1 MERVY
6 NFSAGPAV
14 IDQSVLEKAASDLV
28 YYQDKGMS
36 VMEMSHRSSMFVDIY
51 NAAVAVI
58 REVLSVPDD
67 YAVLFMQGGATL
79 QFSGVPLNL
88 MTGQK
93 KADYIDT
100 GNFAHLA
107 MKEAEKYGAVNIAGS
122 SLADNYTYI
131 PDVNTLALTPDADYV
146 YITTNN
152 TIYGTRYIE
161 LPQTGA
167 VPLVADM
174 SSNIGSEPMDV
185 TKFGVIF
192 AGAQKNIGPAGIC
205 LMFIRK
211 DLLGRQ
217 NLLCPKLMNWKLEAE
232 KDSMLNTP
240 NTWGIYM
247 MKLVFEWMKD
257 KGGIAALYEDNQKKA
272 GLLYDYIDGS
282 KLFTNPVE
290 PQYRSLMNVTF
301 VTGDPDKDAAFVKAC
316 TANGLQNIK
325 GHRNVGGMR
334 ASIYNAMPM
343 AGVEKLIQVMREFEQ
358 SNL

>member
-14 IDQSVLEKAASDLV
+14 MDEGVLQKAASELV
-28 YYQDKGMS
+28 CYKDKGMS
-36 VMEMSHRSSMFVDIY
+36 VMEMSHRTSMFMDIY
-51 NAAVAVI
+51 NEAVALV

-88 MTGQK
+88 MSDSK
-93 KADYIDT
+93 VADYIDT

-107 MKEAEKYGAVNIAGS
+107 LKEAEKYGTVNVAAT
-122 SLADNYTYI
+122 SLAENYTFI
-131 PDVNTLALTPDADYV
+131 PEMDTLQLTTGADYV

-152 TIYGTRYIE
+152 TIYGTRYVDF
-161 LPQTGA
+161 PDTKG

-174 SSNIGSEPMDV
+174 SSNIASQPMDV
-185 TKFGVIF
+185 SKFGVIF

-205 LMFIRK
+205 LMLIRK
-211 DLLGRQ
+211 DLLGKQ
-217 NLLCPKLMNWKLEAE
+217 SPICPKLMNWKLQAE

-247 MKLVFEWMKD
+247 MKLVFAWMKE
-257 KGGIAALYEDNQKKA
+257 KGGIDAFYENNQKKA
-272 GLLYDYIDGS
+272 ALLYDYIDNS
-282 KLFTNPVE
+282 KLFSNPV
-290 PQYRSLMNVTF
+290 QKKYRSLMNVTF
-301 VTGDPDKDAAFVKAC
+301 VTGDIDKDAAFVKMC

-343 AGVEKLIQVMREFEQ
+343 AGVEKLVQVMREFEKQ
-358 SNL
+358 NL

>member
-14 IDQSVLEKAASDLV
+14 MDESVLRKAADDLV
-28 YYQDKGMS
+28 CYKDKGMS
-36 VMEMSHRSSMFVDIY
+36 VMEMSHRTSMFMDIY
-51 NAAVAVI
+51 NEAIALV

-88 MTGQK
+88 MVDAK
-93 KADYIDT
+93 VADYVDT

-107 MKEAEKYGAVNIAGS
+107 LKEAEKYGTVNVAGT
-122 SLADNYTYI
+122 SLAENYTFI
-131 PDVNTLALTPDADYV
+131 PDVKELKLTTGADYV

-161 LPQTGA
+161 LPDTHD

-185 TKFGVIF
+185 NRFGVIF
-192 AGAQKNIGPAGIC
+192 AGAQKNIGPAGLC
-205 LMFIRK
+205 LMLIRK
-211 DLLGRQ
+211 DLLGKQ
-217 NLLCPKLMNWKLEAE
+217 SPLCPKLMNWKLEAE
-232 KDSMLNTP
+232 KESMLNTP

-247 MKLVFEWMKD
+247 MKLVFEWMKE
-257 KGGIAALYEDNQKKA
+257 KGGIEAFYENNKKKA
-272 GLLYDYIDGS
+272 ALLYDAIDAS
-282 KLFTNPVE
+282 KLFSNPV
-290 PQYRSLMNVTF
+290 QKKYRSLMNATF

-343 AGVEKLIQVMREFEQ
+343 AGVEKLVKVMHEFEKQ
-358 SNL
+358 NL